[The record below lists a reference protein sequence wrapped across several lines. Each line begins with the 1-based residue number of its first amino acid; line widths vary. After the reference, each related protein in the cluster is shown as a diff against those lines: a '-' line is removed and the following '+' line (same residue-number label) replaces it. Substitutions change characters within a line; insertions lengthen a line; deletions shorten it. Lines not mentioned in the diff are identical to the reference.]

1 MTQEEHIKYWLDSAD
16 HDFETANTLFS
27 SGKYD
32 WCLFICHLVLEKLIK
47 AFYVKNNDNK
57 IPPKTH
63 NLVRLVQLA
72 QMELEE
78 NHLLFLDEVNDF
90 NIEVR
95 YPEYKNEFY
104 KTCTKD
110 FTENYFNKVKEFYQ
124 WQKSRLL

>member
-110 FTENYFNKVKEFYQ
+110 FTEDYFNKVKEFYQ
-124 WQKSRLL
+124 WQKSQLL

>member
-72 QMELEE
+72 QVELEE
-78 NHLLFLDEVNDF
+78 KHLLFLDEVNDF

-110 FTENYFNKVKEFYQ
+110 FTEDYFNKVKEFYQ
-124 WQKSRLL
+124 WQKSQLL

>member
-72 QMELEE
+72 
-78 NHLLFLDEVNDF
+78 
-90 NIEVR
+90 
-95 YPEYKNEFY
+95 
-104 KTCTKD
+104 
-110 FTENYFNKVKEFYQ
+110 
-124 WQKSRLL
+124 

>member
-72 QMELEE
+72 QVELEE
-78 NHLLFLDEVNDF
+78 KHLLFLDEVNDF

-124 WQKSRLL
+124 WQKSQLL